1 MKWRDLSFCPALTCV
16 CQKEGALPSKC
27 WANNCLI
34 KLILILRMTEK
45 KTRRCYGTLY
55 TWNISKRLINLH
67 SCILECEDAGL
78 CKRGQS
84 V

>member
-34 KLILILRMTEK
+34 KPILILRMTEK
-45 KTRRCYGTLY
+45 RKIQEDVMALY
-55 TWNISKRLINLH
+55 TLGIFQN
-67 SCILECEDAGL
+67 G
-78 CKRGQS
+78 
-84 V
+84 